1 MLKADKGKVMWLEI
15 FQRFLL
21 EQTEQEKT
29 MTYFGLLFLFAF
41 VGVLVLDTFSK
52 GKFISTKGPLK
63 KIILAVFVI
72 LFLIL
77 FFVGKIY
84 K

>member
-1 MLKADKGKVMWLEI
+1 MWIEI
-15 FQRFLL
+15 FQRFML
-21 EQTEQEKT
+21 EQTQQEKT
-29 MTYFGLLFLFAF
+29 ITYFGLLFLFAF

-52 GKFISTKGPLK
+52 GKYISTKGPLK
-63 KIILAVFVI
+63 KIILAVFIV
-72 LFLIL
+72 LLLVL